1 MRRTTAL
8 RTPTMISSF
17 LESQSLLATLELNL
31 PFMDNCS
38 LYQNVKSDHPTA
50 CWAEQ
55 SPRTCCF
62 HCPSAEVAHSYLT
75 KVLLLLLNSYLVLP
89 SEDNVLGES
98 NPTRVKWQPWQ
109 PGMAPTTSA
118 IVSSG
123 SHTVGSPFL
132 SPVWSRTGTQVCK
145 APPNC
150 VFAGTTTI
158 ITQLVCISNEAY
170 SLVSSEGTTCL
181 DPAPS
186 Y

>member
-1 MRRTTAL
+1 M
-8 RTPTMISSF
+8 PVM
-17 LESQSLLATLELNL
+17 
-31 PFMDNCS
+31 FMENCS
-38 LYQNVKSDHPTA
+38 VYQKVKSDQCHHMLG
-50 CWAEQ
+50 
-55 SPRTCCF
+55 RTVPQDLLCLLPQCRG
-62 HCPSAEVAHSYLT
+62 AHSYLR

-109 PGMAPTTSA
+109 PGVAPTTSV

-132 SPVWSRTGTQVCK
+132 SPVWSELEPRCARRPQGVYLQE
-145 APPNC
+145 PPPLSLS
-150 VFAGTTTI
+150 V
-158 ITQLVCISNEAY
+158 VCISNEAY

-186 Y
+186 YYPL